1 MSLHEWLG
9 PQQNNPWFQLLIYEK
24 GYTGVLWGL
33 GGGSGIGVPPI
44 VNFGTNEQ
52 KERFLP
58 GVADGSIRFCLG
70 ITEPDGKEPLP
81 WLVRDDS

>member
-9 PQQNNPWFQLLIYEK
+9 PLQNNNWFRLLIYEK

-33 GGGSGIGVPPI
+33 GGGNGIGVPPI
-44 VNFGTNEQ
+44 ANFGTKEQ

-58 GVADGSIRFCLG
+58 GAADGSIRFCLG
-70 ITEPDGKEPLP
+70 VTEPDGRESSPQ
-81 WLVRDDS
+81 LVS